1 LNPEPSAE
9 TKPEPSKRRFPFQV
23 FWVTAAVILVDQ
35 VTKVI
40 VLNTMERGESVRI
53 LGDWLRFT
61 FTENPG
67 MAFGIEYGPP
77 AIITA
82 FSILATVLIVL
93 YLRNVGYFYKPYRI
107 SLSLVLG
114 GAVGNI
120 IDRVFYGMI
129 LYDAPPFMG
138 RVVDFIHINVWRG
151 YVSDSVPI
159 LGGKFLALFPIWN
172 VADMAIVGGVAGIL
186 IFQRR
191 FHELMATRENE
202 RTENGEETGLSDAD
216 QFLEAAS
223 RATGSDEIASSAED
237 SAAAAPGIGQAGPHN
252 EAGVGDGSEDAV
264 SATESMPRRDGDSGG
279 TQAGAG
285 TRN

>member
-9 TKPEPSKRRFPFQV
+9 TKPEPGKQTFSRQV
-23 FWVTAAVILVDQ
+23 FWVAAAVIAVDQ
-35 VTKVI
+35 VTKII
-40 VLNTMERGESVRI
+40 VLNTMQRGESIRI

-77 AIITA
+77 VIITA

-93 YLRNVGYFYKPYRI
+93 YLRKVGYLYKPYRI

-114 GAVGNI
+114 GAIGNI

-151 YVSDSVPI
+151 YVSDSVPV

-172 VADMAIVGGVAGIL
+172 VADMAIVAGVAGIL

-191 FHELMATRENE
+191 FHDLMAAREN
-202 RTENGEETGLSDAD
+202 A
-216 QFLEAAS
+216 
-223 RATGSDEIASSAED
+223 D
-237 SAAAAPGIGQAGPHN
+237 SADASEAVEVGMDPTTLPGAEIPVTEGVEHPNGPEAGP
-252 EAGVGDGSEDAV
+252 ADL
-264 SATESMPRRDGDSGG
+264 P
-279 TQAGAG
+279 
-285 TRN
+285 